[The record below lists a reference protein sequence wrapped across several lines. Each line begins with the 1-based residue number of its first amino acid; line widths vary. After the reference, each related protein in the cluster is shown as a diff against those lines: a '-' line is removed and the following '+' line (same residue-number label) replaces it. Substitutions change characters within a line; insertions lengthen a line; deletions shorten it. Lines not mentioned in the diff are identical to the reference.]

1 VKLIQGV
8 FFNPNVPNYMNYG
21 SIGMVIGHEI
31 THGFDDRGK
40 QKNGNG
46 NYNNKKLRSFI
57 LILLIKQNINSIFL
71 SSIALNM

>member
-40 QKNGNG
+40 QRNENGSLSPLTIIIKN
-46 NYNNKKLRSFI
+46 
-57 LILLIKQNINSIFL
+57 
-71 SSIALNM
+71 